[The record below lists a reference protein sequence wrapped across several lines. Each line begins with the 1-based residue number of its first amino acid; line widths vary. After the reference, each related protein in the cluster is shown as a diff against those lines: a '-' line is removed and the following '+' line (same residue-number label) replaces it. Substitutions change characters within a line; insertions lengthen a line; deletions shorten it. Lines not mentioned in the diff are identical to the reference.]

1 MQHGA
6 SIVTPLDA
14 GASAS
19 PFPQQP
25 RCLRRFPCA
34 IISPGPQPM
43 PSAASLLRLINEI
56 IILLLGALL
65 ILLAVSR
72 GVALPARP
80 AAMIA
85 LGVALAYWGVRARM
99 RRDTD
104 VSPSQVKVRSGS
116 LILVGAIVVA
126 VPLLPIRYAESLMIT
141 AGAILVL
148 RGILGAIL
156 FLRPSKVTQ
165 R

>member
-1 MQHGA
+1 
-6 SIVTPLDA
+6 
-14 GASAS
+14 
-19 PFPQQP
+19 
-25 RCLRRFPCA
+25 
-34 IISPGPQPM
+34 M
-43 PSAASLLRLINEI
+43 PSSASLLRLINEI

-85 LGVALAYWGVRARM
+85 LGVALAYWGVRAGM
-99 RRDTD
+99 RREAG
-104 VSPSQVKVRSGS
+104 VPPSQMKIRSGS
-116 LILVGAIVVA
+116 LILVGAIVAA
-126 VPLLPIRYAESLMIT
+126 VPLLPIRFAEALMIT

-156 FLRPSKVTQ
+156 FLHPSPVTQ